1 MPTSRKTQSSRRVLA
16 GRRAKKV
23 PSKKP
28 KRSRTGRISA
38 KVFEEKFTAIVT
50 GYLSTL
56 PLEEQDTVF
65 VRPRTWRLFAAMT
78 LLPQSNQLPEL
89 L

>member
-1 MPTSRKTQSSRRVLA
+1 MPTSRKTKSSRKLLT
-16 GRRAKKV
+16 GRRAKKA

-50 GYLSTL
+50 EHLSTL
-56 PLEEQDTVF
+56 PLEEQDARIREAEAVAAI
-65 VRPRTWRLFAAMT
+65 RLRGVVST
-78 LLPQSNQLPEL
+78 K
-89 L
+89 

>member
-1 MPTSRKTQSSRRVLA
+1 MPTSRKTQSGRKLLA

-28 KRSRTGRISA
+28 KRSRTERISA

-56 PLEEQDTVF
+56 PLEEQNTRIREAEEV
-65 VRPRTWRLFAAMT
+65 AAIRRRDAVST
-78 LLPQSNQLPEL
+78 K
-89 L
+89 